1 METKK
6 AKFRKLSGDHEK
18 MEMEVLLNRSA
29 GLNGSGGGSEYN
41 MMMSGAEDD
50 DEEDDDGQPN
60 VFRQK
65 CERLSREL
73 ELAKQRLAQQ
83 HEDDLEQTVTLKK
96 QLEKKLNDAYE
107 EVEEQR
113 QVVAQWKRKS
123 QRLAAELSDTRLL
136 HEDQTNRN
144 AVLEKKQRK
153 FDTELQLL
161 HDELRQE
168 RGNKERAMRERDAAI
183 TDKLTSEQALQVSSS
198 LFLHFSH
205 ALNSSHFGI
214 SDIRLL
220 LLLLLW
226 ACQLQPT
233 SFLGGNE
240 KRDGPVVADGSY
252 GKWHSHSPKFFPT

>member
-1 METKK
+1 MKK

-29 GLNGSGGGSEYN
+29 GLNGSGGGGGSEYN

-50 DEEDDDGQPN
+50 DEDDDDGQPN

-183 TDKLTSEQALQVSSS
+183 TDKLTSEQTLQVSSF
-198 LFLHFSH
+198 LFLYLSH
-205 ALNSSHFGI
+205 IYNSSHLCI

-220 LLLLLW
+220 LLLW
-226 ACQLQPT
+226 ACQPH
-233 SFLGGNE
+233 FFWGGNE
-240 KRDGPVVADGSY
+240 KRDGPVVTDV
-252 GKWHSHSPKFFPT
+252 WHCPRVFPT

>member
-1 METKK
+1 LISFDLK

-29 GLNGSGGGSEYN
+29 GLNGSGGGGSEYN

-50 DEEDDDGQPN
+50 DEEDDGQPN

-168 RGNKERAMRERDAAI
+168 RGNKERAMRDRDAAI
-183 TDKLTSEQALQVSSS
+183 TDKLTSEQTLQVSS
-198 LFLHFSH
+198 LFLSQTFTT
-205 ALNSSHFGI
+205 AATLAFQTLDCCCCCCGRVNLIFWG
-214 SDIRLL
+214 R
-220 LLLLLW
+220 
-226 ACQLQPT
+226 
-233 SFLGGNE
+233 E
-240 KRDGPVVADGSY
+240 
-252 GKWHSHSPKFFPT
+252 

>member
-1 METKK
+1 MK

-29 GLNGSGGGSEYN
+29 GLNGSGSEY
-41 MMMSGAEDD
+41 MMSGAEDD
-50 DEEDDDGQPN
+50 EEDDGQPN

-161 HDELRQE
+161 QNELRQE
-168 RGNKERAMRERDAAI
+168 RANKERAMRERDAAI
-183 TDKLTSEQALQVSSS
+183 TDKLTSEQALQVNII
-198 LFLHFSH
+198 L
-205 ALNSSHFGI
+205 SHFFHLA
-214 SDIRLL
+214 STSHFTTSRF
-220 LLLLLW
+220 
-226 ACQLQPT
+226 LQRR
-233 SFLGGNE
+233 G
-240 KRDGPVVADGSY
+240 DGCCCGRVNCNNLVLER
-252 GKWHSHSPKFFPT
+252 K